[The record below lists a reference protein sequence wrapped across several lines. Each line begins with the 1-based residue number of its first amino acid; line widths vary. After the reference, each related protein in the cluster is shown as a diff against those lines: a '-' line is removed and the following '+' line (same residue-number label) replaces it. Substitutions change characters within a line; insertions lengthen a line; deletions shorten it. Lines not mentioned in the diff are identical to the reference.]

1 LIESLVRPLVELFD
15 RERAQRMT
23 YDYRLEIGHA
33 ESLSLYLRFVEKD
46 GRYDYCA
53 RQPRGLEPDGVVR
66 TARRA
71 RPSITDSDEGY
82 IVLANDP
89 FE

>member
-15 RERAQRMT
+15 RERAQRMM

-33 ESLSLYLRFVEKD
+33 ESLALYLRFVQKD

-53 RQPRGLEPDGVVR
+53 R
-66 TARRA
+66 
-71 RPSITDSDEGY
+71 
-82 IVLANDP
+82 
-89 FE
+89 